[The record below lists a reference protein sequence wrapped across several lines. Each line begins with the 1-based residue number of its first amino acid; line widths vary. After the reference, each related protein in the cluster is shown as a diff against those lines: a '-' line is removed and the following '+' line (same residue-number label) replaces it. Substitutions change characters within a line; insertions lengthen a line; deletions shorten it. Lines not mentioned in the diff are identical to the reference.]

1 VKSLTVLMTAAFSL
15 RLACLSCDAAA
26 AAPPPIPAMMQAAA
40 IDHGGDP
47 GVLTLHTLPVPE
59 PGPQEVLIALDTA
72 GVASWDASIRQD
84 PDMWG
89 THRHLPL
96 VLGTDGAGIIAAAGS
111 GVRDF
116 KVGDAVYAYSFDNP
130 KGGFY
135 AQYVA
140 VAADH
145 VGLVPGGLSLREAG
159 AIGTTGLTAIQGID
173 DALHI
178 KAGETLIIHGAAGG
192 VGTLAIQF
200 AKLRG
205 ARVLATVSGEDGA
218 ALARSLGA
226 DAVVDGKTGDILAAA
241 RSLSPGGVDAVLAL
255 AGGPALERCMDA
267 LGKDG
272 RLAFPTGVEPEPK
285 RAGARII
292 AYDAIAAH
300 GGFERLNL
308 AIGALKLQ
316 VPIAA
321 EYALADASQAHQR
334 MAAGHVLG
342 KVVLR
347 IR

>member
-1 VKSLTVLMTAAFSL
+1 VRSLTVLMTAVFAL
-15 RLACLSCDAAA
+15 GLACLSCGAAA

-59 PGPQEVLIALDTA
+59 PGPQDVLIALDTA

-96 VLGTDGAGIIAAAGS
+96 VLGTDGAGIIAAAGA
-111 GVRDF
+111 GVRGF

-226 DAVVDGKTGDILAAA
+226 DAVVDGKSGDILAAA
-241 RSLSPGGVDAVLAL
+241 HRLSPGGVDAVLAL
-255 AGGPALERCMDA
+255 AGGPALERCLDA

-272 RLAFPTGVEPEPK
+272 RLAFPTGVEPAPK
-285 RAGARII
+285 RAGTRII

-334 MAAGHVLG
+334 LAAGHVLG

-347 IR
+347 IH

>member
-1 VKSLTVLMTAAFSL
+1 MRSLTIALIAVSSL
-15 RLACLSCDAAA
+15 GLACLSCSTAEAA
-26 AAPPPIPAMMQAAA
+26 AAPIPATMQAAA

-47 GVLTLHTLPVPE
+47 SVLTLHTLPVPKLDPE
-59 PGPQEVLIALDTA
+59 DVLIAVDTA
-72 GVASWDASIRQD
+72 GVASWDVSIRQN

-96 VLGTDGAGIIAAAGS
+96 VLGTDGAGIIAAVGAG
-111 GVRDF
+111 VKEF

-145 VGLVPGGLSLREAG
+145 VGHIPAGLSLRDAG

-178 KAGETLIIHGAAGG
+178 KAGEILIIHGAAGG

-218 ALARSLGA
+218 ELARKLGA

-241 RSLSPGGVDAVLAL
+241 QRLSPGGVDAVLAL
-255 AGGPALERCMDA
+255 AGGPALDRCMDA
-267 LGKDG
+267 LSKDG
-272 RLAFPTGVEPEPK
+272 RLAFPTGVEPVPK
-285 RAGARII
+285 RAGMRII

-300 GGFERLNL
+300 GGFERLNA

-334 MAAGHVLG
+334 LAAGHVLG

-347 IR
+347 VR